1 MHVPTPVQRLIC
13 AVQAMVMQAE
23 QDVNMVSDDLPSLS
37 EIDADIST
45 VRRAVAAAEAEEEQL
60 VTEARRQQGFGSEGP
75 SRHSGARCH
84 YVVWSLCLA
93 PFCCV
98 SGDSMALQHLC

>member
-1 MHVPTPVQRLIC
+1 MPASAHRLNC

-23 QDVNMVSDDLPSLS
+23 QDVNMVPDDLPSLS

-60 VTEARRQQGFGSEGP
+60 VTEARRQQGYGSEGP
-75 SRHSGARCH
+75 SRHTGARCH
-84 YVVWSLCLA
+84 CVGWSLCLA

-98 SGDSMALQHLC
+98 SGDSMALQQLC